1 MCVLHFERLLFFD
14 KITNMENIVDKI
26 NKSVLKFLSPLTS
39 EETFRIIVNE
49 AKKITNTDYG
59 TIFLDKSGKL
69 QQVYADASFLQ
80 KVKQRAKGFVYTA
93 FVEKEPFIVKVDQV
107 GNFHKVFY
115 DEGIKLI
122 IHIPLSYKG
131 KSIGVLSLHSC
142 ELLEIS
148 QHDLKVLSLLGSL
161 ASMAIRK
168 TQLYDEMKNAIDTRD
183 LFISLASHE
192 LRTPLTSING
202 YIQLLYNKLG
212 KQNSIEA
219 KWVKELYDESNRL
232 TNLVKDLLEV
242 NRIKQGQLNYSLEEC
257 KIESIV
263 DDAIRRFNFI
273 KPNRKVIYT
282 KDLTDKDI
290 MIVGDKE
297 KLLQVISALLENA
310 DKFSPPRIPIAVNLR
325 NTTRQ
330 VVLFIT
336 DQGEGIEKQDLKKVF
351 EGFYKG
357 DKRESEGLGVGL
369 LLVKHIIQFHHGSI
383 SLKSKK
389 NKGTTVEVRI
399 PRLQL

>member
-1 MCVLHFERLLFFD
+1 
-14 KITNMENIVDKI
+14 MENIVDKI
-26 NKSVLKFLSPLTS
+26 NKSALKFLSPLTS

-59 TIFLDKSGKL
+59 TIFLNKSGKL
-69 QQVYADASFLQ
+69 QRVYADAPFLQ
-80 KVKQRAKGFVYTA
+80 KIKPRAKGFVYTA

-107 GNFHKVFY
+107 KNFHKVFY

-131 KSIGVLSLHSC
+131 ESIGVLSLHSR
-142 ELLEIS
+142 EFREIS
-148 QHDLKVLSLLGSL
+148 KHDLNVLTLLGSL

-212 KQNSIEA
+212 KQNSLEA

-232 TNLVKDLLEV
+232 TNLVKELLEV

-257 KIESIV
+257 RIENII
-263 DDAIRRFNFI
+263 DDAIKRFNFI
-273 KPNRKVIYT
+273 KPDRKIIYT

-290 MIVGDKE
+290 LIVGDKE

-310 DKFSPPRIPIAVNLR
+310 DKFSSPKIPITVSLK

-330 VVLFIT
+330 VIILIK

-369 LLVKHIIQFHHGSI
+369 LLAKHIIQFHHGSI

-399 PRLQL
+399 PRLPL